1 MKIWLIRHGAEDGSV
16 RGGWS
21 KTPLT
26 EEGRAQSLTA
36 AERLAKEPDADIA
49 RIFSSDLLRAA
60 QTARII
66 SDRLSVPV
74 AYLPYIGYPRSLNAI
89 SCVSKAAES

>member
-1 MKIWLIRHGAEDGSV
+1 MKIYLIRHGAEDGSV

-49 RIFSSDLLRAA
+49 RIFRATCSVRLR
-60 QTARII
+60 R
-66 SDRLSVPV
+66 R
-74 AYLPYIGYPRSLNAI
+74 G
-89 SCVSKAAES
+89 